1 MIFKVNYK
9 VSRRIIEFFIFTK
22 RGKNKGLQ
30 SFIATRQSFLG
41 KIVKIGKY
49 IWDENFWSRYSMG
62 GGTLKYIEDQC
73 LISQLKHLCNVWPP
87 RNIYKRN

>member
-9 VSRRIIEFFIFTK
+9 VSRRIIEFFIFTR

-62 GGTLKYIEDQC
+62 GTHFK
-73 LISQLKHLCNVWPP
+73 
-87 RNIYKRN
+87 IYKGSMFNPLIKTPLQRMTTTEYI